1 MKLSQKGLAWAL
13 GLGWGGAMLVIG
25 VGNLIFPPYGQSFL
39 QAIASVYPG
48 YHASPSVF
56 AVTVGTLYGAVDG
69 AIGGFILAWLYNR
82 FASA

>member
-1 MKLSQKGLAWAL
+1 MKLSQKGLAWAF

-25 VGNLIFPPYGQSFL
+25 LGNLIFHPYGQSFL

-48 YHASPSVF
+48 YHAVPTFMDV
-56 AVTVGTLYGAVDG
+56 AVGTLYGAVDG

-82 FASA
+82 FA

>member
-13 GLGWGGAMLVIG
+13 GLGWGGAILLLG
-25 VGNLIFPPYGQSFL
+25 SGNLIFHPYGQSFL

-48 YHASPSVF
+48 YQ
-56 AVTVGTLYGAVDG
+56 AVPTFFDVAVGTLYGAVDG

-82 FASA
+82 FA